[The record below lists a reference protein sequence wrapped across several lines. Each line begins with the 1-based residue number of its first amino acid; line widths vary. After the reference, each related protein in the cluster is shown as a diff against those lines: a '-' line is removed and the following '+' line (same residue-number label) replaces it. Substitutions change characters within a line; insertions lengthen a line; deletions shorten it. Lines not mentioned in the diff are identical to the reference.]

1 MGKKR
6 LEISKIEQIKNFRSR
21 GYSLPEISREVEVPR
36 TTVFRYTKGVEI
48 LPEFIELW
56 KSKRS
61 GSRHIK
67 LLKEKKALEEA
78 KKLLDKLTNKE
89 KMLYISALY
98 WGEGSKRDFGLSNTD
113 PELIR
118 VFIEGLRE
126 VFKIDEDRFRISI
139 RIFEDMDKDKCLDF
153 WSNIVG
159 IAKDKFVNVDVLK
172 GKKNGKLEFGM
183 CRVRVT
189 KGADLLKQIKGIN
202 KVYFQTIAA
211 IS

>member
-1 MGKKR
+1 
-6 LEISKIEQIKNFRSR
+6 
-21 GYSLPEISREVEVPR
+21 
-36 TTVFRYTKGVEI
+36 
-48 LPEFIELW
+48 
-56 KSKRS
+56 
-61 GSRHIK
+61 
-67 LLKEKKALEEA
+67 
-78 KKLLDKLTNKE
+78 
-89 KMLYISALY
+89 MLYISALY